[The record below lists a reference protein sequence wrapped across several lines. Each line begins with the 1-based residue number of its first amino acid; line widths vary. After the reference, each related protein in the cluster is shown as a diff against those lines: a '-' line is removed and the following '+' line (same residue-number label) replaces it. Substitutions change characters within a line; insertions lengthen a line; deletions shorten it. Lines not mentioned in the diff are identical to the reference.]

1 MSDITT
7 GNFVCIEQTPATIGD
22 RIFARI
28 IDAVVL
34 VAYTYFALFFLDKSG
49 IGDDT
54 FLEVL
59 CVIILFMPI
68 FTYTFLSE
76 LLFDGQTL
84 GKYVMKTRV
93 VMADGSSP
101 TSGALLLRFV
111 CEIVDIYMGCMGL
124 VVIMCTKRRQRLGDL
139 AAGTMV
145 IRQEDMSR
153 MRISLS
159 EFDCA
164 RRDFRPTY
172 ATATKLKPRQAD
184 IIRRA
189 VAPDS
194 KISDKR
200 LDVLATKVCRVLALP
215 KDSQPADSADFLRT
229 VLNDYMYLKGRTGV
243 KEV

>member
-7 GNFVCIEQTPATIGD
+7 ENFVCIEQTPATIGD
-22 RIFARI
+22 RIFARN

-59 CVIILFMPI
+59 CVIILLMPI

-111 CEIVDIYMGCMGL
+111 CEIIDIYMGCMGL

-139 AAGTMV
+139 AVLRSKHITGGSNRSCASGCQHRSLHGTLRMV
-145 IRQEDMSR
+145 R
-153 MRISLS
+153 
-159 EFDCA
+159 
-164 RRDFRPTY
+164 
-172 ATATKLKPRQAD
+172 
-184 IIRRA
+184 
-189 VAPDS
+189 
-194 KISDKR
+194 R
-200 LDVLATKVCRVLALP
+200 LDSACHA
-215 KDSQPADSADFLRT
+215 ADSRLF
-229 VLNDYMYLKGRTGV
+229 V
-243 KEV
+243 

>member
-1 MSDITT
+1 
-7 GNFVCIEQTPATIGD
+7 
-22 RIFARI
+22 
-28 IDAVVL
+28 
-34 VAYTYFALFFLDKSG
+34 
-49 IGDDT
+49 
-54 FLEVL
+54 
-59 CVIILFMPI
+59 
-68 FTYTFLSE
+68 
-76 LLFDGQTL
+76 
-84 GKYVMKTRV
+84 
-93 VMADGSSP
+93 
-101 TSGALLLRFV
+101 
-111 CEIVDIYMGCMGL
+111 MGL

-159 EFDCA
+159 EFDYA

-200 LDVLATKVCRVLALP
+200 LDVLAAKVCRVLALP

-229 VLNDYMYLKGRTGV
+229 VLNDYMYLKGRTGM

>member
-54 FLEVL
+54 FFEVL
-59 CVIILFMPI
+59 CVIILLMPI

-124 VVIMCTKRRQRLGDL
+124 VVIMCTKRLSVSATLPPVRWLFGR
-139 AAGTMV
+139 
-145 IRQEDMSR
+145 
-153 MRISLS
+153 RICRVCASLS
-159 EFDCA
+159 ASSTMPAATFVP
-164 RRDFRPTY
+164 PT
-172 ATATKLKPRQAD
+172 P
-184 IIRRA
+184 
-189 VAPDS
+189 
-194 KISDKR
+194 
-200 LDVLATKVCRVLALP
+200 
-215 KDSQPADSADFLRT
+215 QPQS
-229 VLNDYMYLKGRTGV
+229 
-243 KEV
+243 